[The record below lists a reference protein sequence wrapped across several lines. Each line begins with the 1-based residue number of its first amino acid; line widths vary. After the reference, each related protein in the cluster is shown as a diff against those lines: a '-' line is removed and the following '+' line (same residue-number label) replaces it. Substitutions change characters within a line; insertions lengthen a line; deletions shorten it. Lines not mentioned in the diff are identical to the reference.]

1 MTQTRGRRTG
11 PKSKGQEGGKTEKFP
26 LTKPS
31 PAYPPSLPHT
41 ISPRRLTRIAVSGSG
56 SGRSRRWT
64 AAAALAARRGSS
76 RRRRQRSTTARSASG
91 ASMPRRGAQPP
102 KTSSLP
108 FLVCSPAPASSVRFT
123 NFCSIFLPSLFGAR
137 RRLLSLKVATFWV
150 VYCILFISDV
160 YHFFCV

>member
-26 LTKPS
+26 FTKPS
-31 PAYPPSLPHT
+31 PAYPPSIPHT
-41 ISPRRLTRIAVSGSG
+41 ISPLRLTRIAVSGSG

-102 KTSSLP
+102 KTSPLP
-108 FLVCSPAPASSVRFT
+108 FLVCSPLLLLLLVLLILLYFS
-123 NFCSIFLPSLFGAR
+123 SIFVWSTAPVTVTKSCYLLGGLLYFIYFGC
-137 RRLLSLKVATFWV
+137 VP
-150 VYCILFISDV
+150 
-160 YHFFCV
+160 FFCV